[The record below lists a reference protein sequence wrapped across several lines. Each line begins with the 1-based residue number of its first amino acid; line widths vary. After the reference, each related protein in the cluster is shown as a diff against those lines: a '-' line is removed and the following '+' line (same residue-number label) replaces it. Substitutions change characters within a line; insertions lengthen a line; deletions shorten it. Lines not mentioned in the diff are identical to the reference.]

1 MRLRKFQD
9 FVDSD
14 FFNRSEW
21 VKEFGVRIYVRKP
34 VSALHSADFEIANIE
49 ADNPGRGNLTKF
61 LNEYE
66 PKYSFLYENVMNERL
81 LAYLVR
87 RGYRQI
93 EKADGLGFPTLIHA
107 SCWHYK
113 DNG

>member
-61 LNEYE
+61 L
-66 PKYSFLYENVMNERL
+66 YENVMNERL